1 MILKMYVLHFSS
13 QCYVVSFRKILII
26 RTNSFQNH
34 AKFLGYQKVHAH
46 LFLISRTEILKL
58 HPPTK
63 SSEGRFHCPICYFD
77 YANKYSVA
85 RHVGRVHGVMD
96 RLFKEKGLVIEEEP
110 NPLHSVQQQR
120 SAGILCDGCK
130 MEFASKEN
138 LRLHTCHSL
147 LDKMDRTVSNE
158 RSAKVESA
166 SNTKKRA
173 REDDELFAEMDRIH
187 GEQQPEIRPG
197 TPDEPVGGDESDNKS
212 EEPLEKK
219 SKIELTEA
227 SDDSSDDDTDSDSD
241 SEPRELMKLCKGCN
255 QRYPVKTFA
264 EHIKSSKSECSKY
277 MFR

>member
-1 MILKMYVLHFSS
+1 MSLPSTECKTK
-13 QCYVVSFRKILII
+13 SFL
-26 RTNSFQNH
+26 NH
-34 AKFLGYQKVHAH
+34 AKLLGYQFVYMHF
-46 LFLISRTEILKL
+46 FLDSRDEILKL

-63 SSEGRFHCPICYFD
+63 NSEGRLHCPICYSD
-77 YANKYSVA
+77 YANKYAMA
-85 RHVGRVHGVMD
+85 RHIGRVHGVMD

-120 SAGILCDGCK
+120 SGGIICDGCR

-158 RSAKVESA
+158 RSAKVEST
-166 SNTKKRA
+166 SNAKKRA
-173 REDDELFAEMDRIH
+173 LDDDKLFAEMDRIH
-187 GEQQPEIRPG
+187 GEEEPEGGQGI
-197 TPDEPVGGDESDNKS
+197 PVDLAGGNDSDNRS

-227 SDDSSDDDTDSDSD
+227 SDDSSDDDTESDSD
-241 SEPRELMKLCKGCN
+241 SEPRDLMKLCKGCN

-264 EHIKSSKSECSKY
+264 EHIKSSKSECSKF